1 MKYGIALVMAL
12 TLNAVANLMMKLG
25 ANRLNSSPPHF
36 KGGIASLVEIAL
48 ANWVLLLGLC
58 FFAGHVVL
66 YTFALKGIPISTAYP
81 IMVGTGFVII
91 SIGAWK
97 MLGERLSAMQWAGV
111 GLILFGVWLVAR
123 EIATPPPAAAHA
135 IQSSPTASEERH
147 V

>member
-25 ANRLNSSPPHF
+25 ANRLNASPPHF
-36 KGGIASLVEIAL
+36 KGGIANLVEIAL
-48 ANWVLLLGLC
+48 SNWVLLLGLV
-58 FFAGHVVL
+58 FFAGNVVL

-81 IMVGTGFVII
+81 IMVGAGFVII
-91 SIGAWK
+91 SVGAWK
-97 MLGERLSAMQWAGV
+97 LLGERLSATQWGGV

-123 EIATPPPAAAHA
+123 EITAPPATSHSL
-135 IQSSPTASEERH
+135 QSSPAASEERH

>member
-25 ANRLNSSPPHF
+25 ANRLNASPPQF
-36 KGGIASLVEIAL
+36 KGIASLVEIAL
-48 ANWVLLLGLC
+48 ANWVLLLGLG
-58 FFAGHVVL
+58 FFAANVVL

-81 IMVGTGFVII
+81 IMVGAGFVII
-91 SIGAWK
+91 SVGAWK
-97 MLGERLSAMQWAGV
+97 MLGERLSATQWGGV

-123 EIATPPPAAAHA
+123 EIAPTPPAAAHA
-135 IQSSPTASEERH
+135 LQSSPVAAEERH